1 MEKASGRAAI
11 LPMNVDNSR
20 QALVLQKRRGRMV
33 AAWTE
38 LDSSQHK
45 VQVDGS
51 PAKQASSGEA
61 EVKFSSKS
69 QQVLYH
75 TYTYLPTCLPPGTS
89 IYRLTN
95 LPACLATLP
104 QPTLKLHRWQR
115 GEREE
120 KCSKTSLLAASD

>member
-11 LPMNVDNSR
+11 LPIIVDNSR

-38 LDSSQHK
+38 LDNSQHK

-69 QQVLYH
+69 QQVLTIPIPH
-75 TYTYLPTCLPPGTS
+75 VPAYLPTYRHLYLPTDQLACLPG
-89 IYRLTN
+89 YLT
-95 LPACLATLP
+95 PADIEATPLAEGRAGR
-104 QPTLKLHRWQR
+104 KM
-115 GEREE
+115 
-120 KCSKTSLLAASD
+120 

>member
-11 LPMNVDNSR
+11 LPMIVDNSR

-38 LDSSQHK
+38 LDNSQHK

-69 QQVLYH
+69 QQVL
-75 TYTYLPTCLPPGTS
+75 TIPIPTCLPAYLQVPLSTDWP
-89 IYRLTN
+89 TC
-95 LPACLATLP
+95 LPAWLP
-104 QPTLKLHRWQR
+104 YPSRH
-115 GEREE
+115 
-120 KCSKTSLLAASD
+120 

>member
-11 LPMNVDNSR
+11 LPMIADNSR

-38 LDSSQHK
+38 LDNSQHK

-61 EVKFSSKS
+61 EVEFSSKS
-69 QQVLYH
+69 QQVLTVPIPICLPA
-75 TYTYLPTCLPPGTS
+75 TYRYLYLPTDQLACLPG
-89 IYRLTN
+89 YLT
-95 LPACLATLP
+95 PADIEATPLAEGRAGR
-104 QPTLKLHRWQR
+104 KM
-115 GEREE
+115 
-120 KCSKTSLLAASD
+120 

>member
-11 LPMNVDNSR
+11 LPMIADNSR

-38 LDSSQHK
+38 LDNSQHK

-61 EVKFSSKS
+61 EVEFSSKS
-69 QQVLYH
+69 QQVLTVPIPICLPAYLQVPLS
-75 TYTYLPTCLPPGTS
+75 TDWPTYLPAWLPYPS
-89 IYRLTN
+89 R
-95 LPACLATLP
+95 
-104 QPTLKLHRWQR
+104 H
-115 GEREE
+115 
-120 KCSKTSLLAASD
+120 